1 MTTVE
6 TVGEEYDEERADRR
20 RTRRAGLRWWR
31 EALYIVLV
39 YVAYSAV
46 RNQFGSGA
54 GGPETAAPAFA
65 NALQVIDLQRS
76 MGMYF
81 EADLQRW
88 YMDLP
93 LKGLIR
99 VWNFYYG
106 LAHFLVTLGA
116 LIWLFRSFPERYRLW
131 RNTLAVTTLLALIGF
146 ATYSLMPPRLL
157 DDPGIYG
164 GCQVY
169 ADVDRADLPD
179 EAGVP
184 PCDRYGYV
192 DTVAVHGGWASF
204 GSDEMSRVSN
214 QFAAMPSMHVGWSLW
229 VVLVLVPLLR
239 SRWARALVVLHPI
252 LTLFAIMVTGNHYW
266 IDAVG
271 GAICLALGY
280 GLARF
285 GTRWWENRR
294 LAAT

>member
-1 MTTVE
+1 MATVE
-6 TVGEEYDEERADRR
+6 TLGEEHDEQRADPRG
-20 RTRRAGLRWWR
+20 TRRAGLRWWR

-54 GGPETAAPAFA
+54 GGPGTAAPAFD
-65 NALQVIDLQRS
+65 NALQVIDIQRS
-76 MGMYF
+76 IGMYF

-88 YMDLP
+88 YLDLP
-93 LKGLIR
+93 LNGLIR

-116 LIWLFRSFPERYRLW
+116 LLWLFRSLPERYRLW

-146 ATYSLMPPRLL
+146 AAYSLMPPRLL
-157 DDPGIYG
+157 DDPGVYG
-164 GCQVY
+164 GCQIY
-169 ADVDRADLPD
+169 ADVERADLPD

-192 DTVAVHGGWASF
+192 DTVAIHGGWASF

-229 VVLVLVPLLR
+229 VVFVLVPMFR
-239 SRWARALVVLHPI
+239 SRWSRGLVVLHPL

-271 GAICLALGY
+271 GAACLGLGY
-280 GLARF
+280 GLARL
-285 GTRWWENRR
+285 GTRWWEARR
-294 LAAT
+294 LAGT